1 MADYQIRATSVFVE
15 GRKVGQFFD
24 GTYTIQSGDEANFG
38 DNGGDVVYS
47 DGIITTSFRAKVYE
61 PIQGL
66 DFDIEGALLA
76 KQNLNL
82 TFGLVAGKIHTVK
95 MRPLDGTHTTE
106 WRNGKLEGE
115 FNFGGGK
122 PSRQ

>member
-1 MADYQIRATSVFVE
+1 MADYQIRAASVFVE
-15 GRKVGQFFD
+15 GRKVGQFYD
-24 GTYTIQSGDEANFG
+24 GTYSIQSGDEPNFG

-66 DFDIEGALLA
+66 DFDIEGALLN
-76 KQNLNL
+76 KTNLNI
-82 TFGLVAGKIHTVK
+82 GLGLINGKIHQVK
-95 MRPLDGTHTTE
+95 MRPLEGTHTTE

-122 PSRQ
+122 PQRI